1 MPRRTNPNTRDRFE
15 RKKRFLSD
23 VVPFE
28 EHDNFYNPSIMAVYG
43 KADLDGHIVYLSEEN
58 LALLPNPNKTSG
70 RPKYAL
76 NFVAEAFREL
86 RHYYLKGIE
95 TGIVKNDKTNSLEP
109 TKGWESVHT
118 LYANALSI
126 TYTSLVRNM
135 LSERNAFKRLYGDP
149 TNLDEFIETIMSLYT
164 EFVPNFNLTRSS
176 FIFSQI
182 CPISITGLVIEVKSD
197 ITHSLR
203 GYNRTQGEN
212 NNFDFY
218 MKALKKFGF
227 MADYNNPYR
236 IVADIGSP
244 AMQGYMSRYGV
255 TVKNLFEKYYY
266 RASDFDYD
274 LVKIYLTQ
282 FYNDYAADFPF
293 KKVITKTGGIAFKN
307 YTLGSHSFNNS
318 YQKIPV
324 ATGQMLCQNMDSQ
337 VIKREQVTEQQLQD
351 EYDSTYWLPV
361 YIRVLN
367 YEYNSPLDK
376 HKLDTIIKNAI
387 DINKNV
393 DFESAKGYINKVFKN
408 FRYPIQATSTPEQ
421 QARIVDV
428 YEQDAFAT
436 APQATGNGGST
447 SGGSSGGGGY

>member
-1 MPRRTNPNTRDRFE
+1 MAASPRKSLPNAREHFE

-28 EHDNFYNPSIMAVYG
+28 EHDNFYNPSTMAAYG
-43 KADLDGHIVYLSEEN
+43 KTDLDGNIVYLSEEN
-58 LALLPNPNKTSG
+58 LAALPNPNKTSG
-70 RPKYAL
+70 MPIYAL
-76 NFVAEAFREL
+76 NFVSEAFREL
-86 RHYYLKGIE
+86 RRYYLKGIE

-109 TKGWESVHT
+109 IQGWDSVHT
-118 LYANALSI
+118 LYGSLTSY
-126 TYTSLVRNM
+126 TYGSLVRNM
-135 LSERNAFKRLYGDP
+135 LVKRKALYGEP
-149 TNLDEFIETIMSLYT
+149 TNLDSFIDMIMNLYD

-176 FIFSQI
+176 FIFSHF
-182 CPISITGLVIEVKSD
+182 CPISITGLVIEVRSD
-197 ITHSLR
+197 ITHSLTD
-203 GYNRTQGEN
+203 YNRTQGEN
-212 NNFDFY
+212 KNFDFY

-244 AMQGYMSRYGV
+244 IMQGYMSRYGV

-266 RASDFDYD
+266 KANEYDYD

-293 KKVITKTGGIAFKN
+293 KKVVTKPGGIAFNN
-307 YTLGSHSFNNS
+307 YTLGSYGFNNS

-324 ATGQMLCQNMDSQ
+324 ATGQMLCQNMDSH